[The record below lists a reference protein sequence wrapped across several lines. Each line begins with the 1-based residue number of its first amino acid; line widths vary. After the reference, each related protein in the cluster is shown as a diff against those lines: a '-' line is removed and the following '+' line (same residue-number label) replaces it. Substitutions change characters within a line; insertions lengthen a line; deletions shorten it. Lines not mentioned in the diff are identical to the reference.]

1 MGAENQSRLEAV
13 VLAGICKVLLCSNA
27 LTCLVLQHNWDKAL
41 CHDGVAAAAAAAAVC
56 CCSPSEMMSDPFSG
70 NKNKT
75 VLVPQLTV
83 TPEVGRPAKVS
94 VYNIYAGAD

>member
-1 MGAENQSRLEAV
+1 
-13 VLAGICKVLLCSNA
+13 
-27 LTCLVLQHNWDKAL
+27 L
-41 CHDGVAAAAAAAAVC
+41 CHDGVAAAAAAVC
-56 CCSPSEMMSDPFSG
+56 CCSTSEMMSDPFSG
-70 NKNKT
+70 PTGDKYTT

>member
-1 MGAENQSRLEAV
+1 VAVGAENQSRLEAV
-13 VLAGICKVLLCSNA
+13 VRAGKVLLCSNA
-27 LTCLVLQHNWDKAL
+27 LACLVLQHNWDKAL
-41 CHDGVAAAAAAAAVC
+41 CQDVVAAAAAAVC
-56 CCSPSEMMSDPFSG
+56 CCCSPSEMTRDPFSG
-70 NKNKT
+70 NKDKP